1 MRLPRDLSV
10 TLQLKML
17 SFYLAAF
24 LWFFGLPEQ
33 GNAPVKPVVRSCPDS
48 WADAA
53 LGGKKKAASG
63 KKNTRRESG
72 ACIELAFPALEIQE
86 YLQSLARKERW
97 VLSADQLTVD
107 SWTFSLEID
116 KEALLRDTAAEA
128 IPKGID
134 WTHGSIRVHV
144 NTLQLPDG
152 FARTTVMTRI
162 RGYGRNVDQ
171 FATKKEYWELESNNA
186 FENSIISALRDHY
199 SQPPPEKTATSPH

>member
-134 WTHGSIRVHV
+134 WTHGSIRVQYHQAPRQ
-144 NTLQLPDG
+144 NARLPRPLEHPHCA
-152 FARTTVMTRI
+152 ARDALHGSPAT
-162 RGYGRNVDQ
+162 GR
-171 FATKKEYWELESNNA
+171 LHS
-186 FENSIISALRDHY
+186 
-199 SQPPPEKTATSPH
+199 